1 MPSRTSAAWAHPG
14 IDHLVVAARDL
25 DEGAAWVSDRLGV
38 PTEPGGEHPTFGT
51 HNRLLSLGPT
61 DYFEI
66 LAVNPRAE
74 ATGTAY
80 PLGLG
85 LPEVRARL
93 ERGPV
98 LLTWVVRMSDLAGP
112 GVREVSRGAVRWRAR
127 PREDGSLPCGGAL
140 PAPIQWLTAPP
151 WTQLPDRGIRLREL
165 VLTTPQPDQLRT
177 QVQALTGAP
186 LDPRLTVLD
195 GPISVPTLGAALEGP
210 TGLVWL

>member
-1 MPSRTSAAWAHPG
+1 MPSRIAEAWARPG

-25 DEGAAWVSDRLGV
+25 DEGAAWVSDLLGV
-38 PTEPGGEHPTFGT
+38 PTEPGGEHPAFGT

-61 DYFEI
+61 DYLEI

-85 LPEVRARL
+85 LPEVRERL
-93 ERGPV
+93 TSGPI
-98 LLTWVVRMSDLAGP
+98 LLTWVVRVAELAGA
-112 GVREVSRGAVRWRAR
+112 GVRELSRGAVRWRAL

-165 VLTTPQPDQLRT
+165 VLNAPNPHQLQT
-177 QVQALTGAP
+177 HVQAVVGAP
-186 LDPRLTVLD
+186 LDCRITLRQ
-195 GPISVPTLGAALEGP
+195 GPIGEPALAAALETP
-210 TGLVWL
+210 TGPATL